1 MFQPTP
7 RQRAGLASLERFCGI
22 REPRTDFPD
31 REAFA
36 AYWDLVVARGETAK
50 RQRTPEAEAARRER
64 VAAHF
69 LDEDALTRHGRAYVQ
84 RYQPSSGKLRQ
95 HLAMKC
101 ADSAVCDRALAR
113 LAESLDD
120 RARIRELAEILQR
133 QGRHARAIRDKL
145 RQRLFPLPLID
156 ACLESLTDAGEGS
169 LLDPAALDRQVAK
182 LSRKGLSKR
191 AMQGKLMGGA
201 GDRGAVQAALGQTDD
216 TQALRAAYA
225 KLARRPRPTRE
236 LTQRLLAKG
245 FRYPDI
251 TALLKEIAGGT

>member
-31 REAFA
+31 REEFA
-36 AYWDLVVARGETAK
+36 AYWDLVVARGEAAK
-50 RQRTPEAEAARRER
+50 RQRTPEVAAARRER

-69 LDEDALTRHGRAYVQ
+69 LDEDALTRHGQIYLQ

-95 HLAMKC
+95 HLQSKC
-101 ADSAVCDRALAR
+101 RDPAVCERAMSR

-120 RARIRELAEILQR
+120 RVRIRELAEILQR

-156 ACLESLTDAGEGS
+156 ACLESLTEAGQGT
-169 LLDPAALDRQVAK
+169 LLDAPALGRQVAK
-182 LSRKGLSKR
+182 LTRKGLSKR
-191 AMQGKLMGGA
+191 AMEGKLMGGA
-201 GDRGAVQAALGQTDD
+201 GDRAAVQAALGQTDD
-216 TQALRAAYA
+216 AQALRAAYA
-225 KLARRPRPTRE
+225 KLARRLRPPRE
-236 LTQRLLAKG
+236 MIQRLLAKG
-245 FRYPDI
+245 FRYSDI
-251 TALLKEIAGGT
+251 AALLAERP